1 MAQEAAQQHS
11 DMKRLRN
18 LVFHFII
25 VRHLDSNSGCATTN
39 LAEMGGAVV
48 MKGGENDQQRTS
60 LALPRVMQA
69 PAPQVVTT

>member
-48 MKGGENDQQRTS
+48 MKVGE
-60 LALPRVMQA
+60 
-69 PAPQVVTT
+69 